1 MLLISGRE
9 HLRADQLTARVAT
22 SLNWLLTFAP
32 VSSMMASHRYK
43 LTKLL
48 LDEVFSALRGAQKNL
63 SSVTDLASL
72 PVALSLRARIA
83 GRHGSG
89 RSLAYSGVAIQ
100 RSWNS
105 PKELRHAD
113 AKGRRMARLDHLHP
127 RMEWESAMGPIAV
140 GAADISSRVHRVW
153 PSSSSMQPCSVV
165 ASLLVLLAQWSSRV
179 YP

>member
-1 MLLISGRE
+1 MN
-9 HLRADQLTARVAT
+9 TCCRV
-22 SLNWLLTFAP
+22 LWLLCVPNPGAGKAGCGKGTPACSRGSVGCSRVDRKNNERGQPAP
-32 VSSMMASHRYK
+32 R
-43 LTKLL
+43 
-48 LDEVFSALRGAQKNL
+48 
-63 SSVTDLASL
+63 DLASL